1 RDAAPVRAPGEEEPA
16 GGFRCLYAGSLDPL
30 KGLPTVLTAAAAT
43 PDVEFVILGGRG
55 PDLVADRWASNVR
68 FAGAVPGAAGGAE
81 LRPPHALLLPH
92 AAAAAGRYHS
102 PLKLFEYLAAGRAI
116 LASDLPATREI
127 LTHGQNAWLCAPEDP
142 QALADGIAL
151 LPDDPSRAC
160 AA

>member
-55 PDLVADRWASNVR
+55 PSLVADRWPANVR
-68 FAGAVPGAAGGAE
+68 FAGAVPPAAVGAE
-81 LRPPHALLLPH
+81 LRTAHVLLLPH

-102 PLKLFEYLAAGRAI
+102 PLKLFEYLAARRANVPS
-116 LASDLPATREI
+116 ALPAARET
-127 LTHGQNAWLCAPEDP
+127 L
-142 QALADGIAL
+142 
-151 LPDDPSRAC
+151 
-160 AA
+160 